1 LLRLI
6 NMNIRKNSEILETSL
21 TSNGVLRLNLNSP
34 ENLNALS
41 ENMIDLMQKNI
52 DKGGSDK
59 NVRVIII
66 SSEGT
71 TFSSGHDLKELKK
84 ARKNSDRGK
93 KYYSKIMNK
102 CSKMMQSIINNP
114 KPFIAEVGGVAT
126 AAGCQLVASCDLAY
140 ANTSAKFATPG
151 VNIGLFCSTPMVA
164 ISRNLSNKHSME
176 MLLTGE
182 LISSEKAATIGL
194 INEVSQDDKL
204 KNFVLNKAIKIS
216 KKSAVTLKIGKKAF
230 YKQIDMKLS
239 DAYDYASKTMVENM
253 LKLDAKEGID
263 AFINKR
269 KPKWQDK

>member
-1 LLRLI
+1 MMMLI
-6 NMNIRKNSEILETSL
+6 
-21 TSNGVLRLNLNSP
+21 
-34 ENLNALS
+34 
-41 ENMIDLMQKNI
+41 QKLPQP
-52 DKGGSDK
+52 
-59 NVRVIII
+59 VIAKVHGI
-66 SSEGT
+66 
-71 TFSSGHDLKELKK
+71 
-84 ARKNSDRGK
+84 
-93 KYYSKIMNK
+93 
-102 CSKMMQSIINNP
+102 
-114 KPFIAEVGGVAT
+114 AT
-126 AAGCQLVASCDLAY
+126 AAGCQLVATCDLAV
-140 ANTSAKFATPG
+140 AEKSTKFGVNG

-182 LISSEKAATIGL
+182 LISSEKAASIGL

-204 KNFVLNKAIKIS
+204 KNFVLNKAIKIW

>member
-1 LLRLI
+1 
-6 NMNIRKNSEILETSL
+6 MTIRKNSEILETFL
-21 TSNGVLRLNLNSP
+21 NNEGILRLNLNSP

-41 ENMIDLMQKNI
+41 EKMINLIQKNI
-52 DKGGSDK
+52 DKAAYNK

-84 ARKNSDRGK
+84 ARINSDKGK
-93 KYYSKIMNK
+93 RYYLKIMKK

-114 KPFIAEVGGVAT
+114 KPVIAEVGGVAT

-140 ANTSAKFATPG
+140 ANNSTKFATPG

-164 ISRNLSNKHSME
+164 ISRNISNKHSME

-182 LISSEKAATIGL
+182 LISSEKAAKIGL
-194 INEVSQDDKL
+194 INEVSHEDKL
-204 KNFVLNKAIKIS
+204 KDFVLNKALKIS
-216 KKSAVTLKIGKKAF
+216 KKSAITLKIGKQAF

-239 DAYDYASKTMVENM
+239 DAYNYASKVMVENM

-269 KPKWQDK
+269 KPSWKDK

>member
-1 LLRLI
+1 MNNNNMELI
-6 NMNIRKNSEILETSL
+6 SSL
-21 TSNGVLRLNLNSP
+21 NNGVYEIILNRPEVFNSFNQSMAFSLQRELDFCA
-34 ENLNALS
+34 EN
-41 ENMIDLMQKNI
+41 D
-52 DKGGSDK
+52 D
-59 NVRVIII
+59 VRVVVI
-66 SSEGT
+66 SGT
-71 TFSSGHDLKELKK
+71 GKAFCAGHDLKQMQNF
-84 ARKNSDRGK
+84 RSSDDDGLLYFKDLFTRC
-93 KYYSKIMNK
+93 SEVMLSINK
-102 CSKMMQSIINNP
+102 HP
-114 KPFIAEVGGVAT
+114 KPVIAEVGGVAT